1 MGGTRTGSKASQ
13 DEKAVNT
20 GDTLTG
26 GIEVDLSP
34 EDIWTLGQLLEA
46 GAVSFPP
53 KVTQEITTGYRILQ
67 GAGFEPEDGG
77 RTQVELRG
85 SGETAA
91 IELPEDGFPDED
103 SGIISRQVILTE
115 VTARTSEDAGETAV
129 SEAERDDQ
137 LLQHQVNEA
146 EAEGPSLSPL
156 AAPHPGAEAIEGPQ
170 SERLAEALDRL
181 AETLSR
187 DPHQNT
193 QAQGQPQAAGD
204 LGRADDTVVNAAA
217 SSSGLRA
224 DAFSLDWAMISLG
237 LTTST
242 FFVIA
247 AAFLHD
253 PVFGILGLALLTFSA
268 FHAVPYL
275 AEALEE
281 EDA

>member
-77 RTQVELRG
+77 TTQVELRG

-115 VTARTSEDAGETAV
+115 VTARTSEDAGEQAA

-137 LLQHQVNEA
+137 LLQPQVNKSEA
-146 EAEGPSLSPL
+146 ENPSLSPL
-156 AAPHPGAEAIEGPQ
+156 AAPKPAAGSIAGQQ
-170 SERLAEALDRL
+170 SERLAESLDRL
-181 AETLSR
+181 AEALSG
-187 DPHQNT
+187 DPHQHT
-193 QAQGQPQAAGD
+193 QAQELSQPAGELERAAHP
-204 LGRADDTVVNAAA
+204 AANVAA

-242 FFVIA
+242 FLVIA

>member
-77 RTQVELRG
+77 TTQVELRG

-115 VTARTSEDAGETAV
+115 VTARTSEDAGEQAA

-137 LLQHQVNEA
+137 LLQPQVNKS

-156 AAPHPGAEAIEGPQ
+156 AAPQPGAEAIAGPQ

-181 AETLSR
+181 AEALSR
-187 DPHQNT
+187 DPRQNT

-204 LGRADDTVVNAAA
+204 LGRADDTAVNAAA

-275 AEALEE
+275 TEALEE